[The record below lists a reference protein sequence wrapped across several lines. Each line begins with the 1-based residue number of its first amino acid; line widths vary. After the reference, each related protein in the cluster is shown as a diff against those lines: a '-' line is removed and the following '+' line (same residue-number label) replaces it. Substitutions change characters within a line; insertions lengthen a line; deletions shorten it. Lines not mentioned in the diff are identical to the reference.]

1 MKVIH
6 ILPYS
11 SLVTGRDFKVD
22 IFADG
27 YHARVAQQIWKRTKK
42 YPLECWRTER
52 KLEKAI
58 TGNKD
63 GITYKAFPSFR
74 PTLGFLDKHVYKGVT
89 ALFSPARW
97 GLWREYS
104 LPLLRELKKQ
114 CQDEEVLLHLYQIP
128 FDLSYLICLY
138 LRNVPIVGWLTGGPP
153 YTYSLSSFIYHL
165 PLSFIERKALRR
177 VDRILIG
184 NKRDYNVF
192 YYRFEPNVVTY
203 VPIAVDFEEFKP
215 LGKEKARRTLGI
227 PLNKKV
233 ILHVGRFDR
242 AKGFDLILKVYKELK
257 SDYDMELI
265 AIGGLKTDPLYDE
278 AIRSGAI
285 VREWVPQAELIPYYS
300 AADVYLFPRFYSA
313 REQEGLEEF
322 MGTGVSPLESLACGT
337 PIVGTN
343 LKHFVCTEDELR
355 QMGRIPTDPEDVVRC
370 VSDVFEHPEVYK
382 NCREVARKYYSWD
395 PVVQRLV
402 DVYDELFKKYYK

>member
-1 MKVIH
+1 MKVIL

-11 SLVTGRDFKVD
+11 SLVTGRDFKVNL
-22 IFADG
+22 FADG
-27 YHARVAQQIWKRTKK
+27 FHVMTAKQIWKRTQK
-42 YPLECWRTER
+42 YPLECWRAER
-52 KLEKAI
+52 KLKKAI
-58 TGNKD
+58 IGEKD
-63 GITYKAFPSFR
+63 GITYRAFPSFR
-74 PTLGFLDKHVYKGVT
+74 PTLGFLDKHVYKGVMST
-89 ALFSPARW
+89 VPSVRYA
-97 GLWREYS
+97 LWREYS
-104 LPLLRELKKQ
+104 FSMLRELKRQ
-114 CQDEEVLLHLYQIP
+114 CQDEQVLLHFCGLGE
-128 FDLSYLICLY
+128 LGLLAALY
-138 LRNVPIVGWLTGGPP
+138 LKDVPIVNWQGGGPP
-153 YTYSLSSFIYHL
+153 YTYSLLSFLYHL

-177 VDRILIG
+177 VDKILLG

-203 VPIAVDFEEFKP
+203 VPVGVDFEEFKP
-215 LGKEKARRTLGI
+215 LGKEKARRALGI

-233 ILHVGRFDR
+233 ILHVGKFDR
-242 AKGFDLILKVYKELK
+242 TKGFDLILKVYQELK
-257 SDYDMELI
+257 GSYDVEFL

-278 AIRSGAI
+278 AIKAGAI
-285 VREWVPQAELIPYYS
+285 VREWVPQPELIPYYS

-355 QMGRIPTDPEDVVRC
+355 QMGRIPKDPEDVVRC
-370 VSDVFEHPEVYK
+370 ASEVFEHPERYK

-402 DVYDELFKKYYK
+402 DVYDELFKKYYG